1 MLFCLIYLASSFMKI
16 FKLLIVLITF
26 LPFSIHSQEGH
37 IKSIWLDNNDI
48 NKMSIPELYLAKE
61 TIYAKH
67 NYAFTSDSSKI
78 YFSQFDWYTPMYRN
92 SLIVLSEAEEF
103 AIALINDRIENLL
116 SEKSYISKELATKSK
131 IDKYK
136 NLTPK
141 EKGHIGLFTYSIS
154 DAFEYEDRAGQH
166 AIFLG
171 VTPHNPFSK
180 KQDRAVF
187 NNVIKAVYCTIE
199 DGYLTKQIEIED
211 LINPHSSLFD
221 IRFMPQYISFDD
233 IDQDGLVDPIITY
246 TTMGKDGYRNGR
258 TKINLLYKKT
268 IISIDIQ
275 SSTKEEYLLINTNTR
290 FHFLPE
296 QIKQKL
302 INLVAQMK
310 NDGVCTLDDNWQTHF
325 KNPFR

>member
-1 MLFCLIYLASSFMKI
+1 MLFCLTYLVSNFMKK
-16 FKLLIVLITF
+16 FKLLVLLITF
-26 LPFSIHSQEGH
+26 IPLSAHSQEGR
-37 IKSIWLDNNDI
+37 INSIRIGNNDI
-48 NKMSIPELYLAKE
+48 SKMSIPELHLAKE

-67 NYAFTSDSSKI
+67 NYTFTSDSSNI
-78 YFSQFDWYTPMYRN
+78 YFSQFDWYTPMHRN
-92 SLIVLSEAEEF
+92 SLIVLSEAEET
-103 AIALINDRIENLL
+103 AISMINDRIENLL
-116 SEKSYISKELATKSK
+116 SEKSHLSEGLAAKSK
-131 IDKYK
+131 IEKYK

-154 DAFEYEDRAGQH
+154 GAFEYEDRAGQH

-302 INLVAQMK
+302 INLVAQME
-310 NDGVCTLDDNWQTHF
+310 NDGLCTLEDNWQTYF
-325 KNPFR
+325 KNPFQ